1 MKTLLALI
9 VGLAFAF
16 GSVTAVYADVEPPS
30 KKKKAAKKAPKP
42 KKGKKVKK
50 GGDEG

>member
-1 MKTLLALI
+1 MKTLLALV

-16 GSVTAVYADVEPPS
+16 GSITAVYADVEPPS
-30 KKKKAAKKAPKP
+30 KKKKAKKAPKP

>member
-1 MKTLLALI
+1 MKTLLALV

-16 GSVTAVYADVEPPS
+16 GSITVYADVEPPS
-30 KKKKAAKKAPKP
+30 KKKKSAKKAPKA